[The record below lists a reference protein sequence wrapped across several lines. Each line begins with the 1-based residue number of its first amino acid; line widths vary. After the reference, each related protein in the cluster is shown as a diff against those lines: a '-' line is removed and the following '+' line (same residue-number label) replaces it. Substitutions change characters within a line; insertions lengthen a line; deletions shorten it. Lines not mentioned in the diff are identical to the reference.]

1 MKDLAMNENIIDDF
15 EFDIN
20 DLVDIRNI
28 KINVNKPIQEKIIDF
43 VRQVKNPYLFK
54 VGDVVVKVNFN
65 NNGSTFQEKFENYLK
80 ECIKN

>member
-1 MKDLAMNENIIDDF
+1 MNENIIVDIDF
-15 EFDIN
+15 NID

-28 KINVNKPIQEKIIDF
+28 KINVNQPIQEKIVDF

>member
-1 MKDLAMNENIIDDF
+1 MKDLAMNENIIDDIDF
-15 EFDIN
+15 NID

-28 KINVNKPIQEKIIDF
+28 KINVNQPIQEKIVDF
-43 VRQVKNPYLFK
+43 VKQVKNPYLFK

>member
-1 MKDLAMNENIIDDF
+1 MNENIIDDIDF
-15 EFDIN
+15 NID

-28 KINVNKPIQEKIIDF
+28 KINVNQPIQEKIVDF
-43 VRQVKNPYLFK
+43 VKKVKNPYLFK

>member
-1 MKDLAMNENIIDDF
+1 MNENIIDDF

>member
-1 MKDLAMNENIIDDF
+1 MNENIIDDIDF
-15 EFDIN
+15 NID

-28 KINVNKPIQEKIIDF
+28 KINVNQPIQEKIVDF
-43 VRQVKNPYLFK
+43 VKQVKNPYLFK
-54 VGDVVVKVNFN
+54 VGDVVVRVNFN

>member
-1 MKDLAMNENIIDDF
+1 MNENIIDDIDF
-15 EFDIN
+15 NID

-28 KINVNKPIQEKIIDF
+28 KINVNQPIQEKIVDF
-43 VRQVKNPYLFK
+43 VKQVKNPYLFK

>member
-1 MKDLAMNENIIDDF
+1 MKDLLMNENIIDDIDF
-15 EFDIN
+15 NID

-28 KINVNKPIQEKIIDF
+28 KINVNQPIQEKIVDF
-43 VRQVKNPYLFK
+43 VKQVKNPYLFK

>member
-1 MKDLAMNENIIDDF
+1 MNENIIDDIDF
-15 EFDIN
+15 NIG

-28 KINVNKPIQEKIIDF
+28 KINVNQPIQEKIVDF
-43 VRQVKNPYLFK
+43 VKQVKNPYLFK

>member
-1 MKDLAMNENIIDDF
+1 MKDLLMNENIIDDIDF
-15 EFDIN
+15 NID

-28 KINVNKPIQEKIIDF
+28 KINVNQPIQEKIVDF
-43 VRQVKNPYLFK
+43 VKQVKNPYLFK
-54 VGDVVVKVNFN
+54 VGDVVVRVNFN